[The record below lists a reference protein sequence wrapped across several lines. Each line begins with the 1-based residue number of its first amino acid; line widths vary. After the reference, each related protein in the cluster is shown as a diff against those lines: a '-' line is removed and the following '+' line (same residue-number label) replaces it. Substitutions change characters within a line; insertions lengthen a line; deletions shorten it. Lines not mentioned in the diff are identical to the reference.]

1 MNEQIIW
8 YKSDA
13 SVGMEEEVEQ
23 IEKVLNDIGLQVIK
37 SEDPEDLRSSISKVE
52 PVLMLADL
60 CEVGEWVGWSIIS
73 AIREEGVLLP
83 VFVISGVHSG
93 EGAVSAFSAGGNDYM
108 AKPLHIGEFKSRV
121 LNLLSLT
128 GRRRNLNHLLKVDGL
143 SLDPSRR
150 YVTRDGIELVLTPK
164 EFDLL
169 YYLAANQGIICSRN
183 EILRQVW
190 GYHFQADTNVV
201 DVYIR
206 YIRKKV
212 DKGHKNKLIQTVR
225 GTGYVMRAPE
235 GSTSS

>member
-13 SVGMEEEVEQ
+13 CVRMEEEDAK
-23 IEKVLNDIGLQVIK
+23 IERVLNDISLQVIK

-52 PVLMLADL
+52 PVLLLADL
-60 CEVGEWVGWSIIS
+60 CEVGEWGGWSMIS

-212 DKGHKNKLIQTVR
+212 DKGHKNKLIHTVR